1 MTKPKAP
8 KANPKKS
15 TCQLC
20 AEAGHTA
27 SRCPWRHSPTP
38 LLSALMAPLQGR
50 RR

>member
-1 MTKPKAP
+1 MTKRKAP
-8 KANPKKS
+8 KATTKKP

-20 AEAGHTA
+20 TEAGHTA
-27 SRCPWRHSPTP
+27 ERCPWRHSPTP